1 MTFLEGVEDS
11 GGYRAYATFRVKGR
25 HERRVLGV
33 ATTRCLAYDDNLGRG
48 FRVKAP
54 NHAVF
59 LGLGVV
65 LNQTFGQAGGGA
77 SGHEV
82 DTMQS
87 KYAKSLPCKLWK
99 PKSPSERPP
108 VIPSS
113 GLPQGIVLL
122 ARAYNPPGYEQK
134 DFAETVGADMCFD
147 SNSKC
152 ESARPLSAGQNPA
165 AAIT

>member
-1 MTFLEGVEDS
+1 M
-11 GGYRAYATFRVKGR
+11 
-25 HERRVLGV
+25 VL
-33 ATTRCLAYDDNLGRG
+33 
-48 FRVKAP
+48 K
-54 NHAVF
+54 
-59 LGLGVV
+59 
-65 LNQTFGQAGGGA
+65 QTWGEASGGA

-99 PKSPSERPP
+99 PNSPNEPPP

-134 DFAETVGADMCFD
+134 DFAETVGADMTFYRHPRGGFVF
-147 SNSKC
+147 STGSITFGH
-152 ESARPLSAGQNPA
+152 SLSQDVPDAVLPRLMRNVLNMN
-165 AAIT
+165 